1 MNLEDTARALKNIP
15 LFENLEPSRLKL
27 LAFASDR
34 LTFDDKEEVCHM
46 GEAADSAYFIEDGQ
60 VDITIEQN
68 SNIIK
73 LAELGKGELFGEMG
87 LFLSTGRTAT
97 VTAHGPLTVMKI
109 DGDLF
114 LNMVTQN
121 PEAAL
126 AVMKSLSQRVADTS
140 ARMANNNSDKKN

>member
-1 MNLEDTARALKNIP
+1 MIKGENQFINIVVRAII
-15 LFENLEPSRLKL
+15 
-27 LAFASDR
+27 
-34 LTFDDKEEVCHM
+34 
-46 GEAADSAYFIEDGQ
+46 IEDGQ
-60 VDITIEQN
+60 VDVTIEQN
-68 SNIIK
+68 SDTIK

>member
-1 MNLEDTARALKNIP
+1 MNLEDTARALKSIP
-15 LFENLEPSRLKL
+15 LFANLEPSRLKL

-34 LTFDDKEEVCHM
+34 LTFEDTEEICHM
-46 GEAADSAYFIEDGQ
+46 GEVADSAYFIEDGR
-60 VDITIEQN
+60 VDVTIEQN
-68 SNIIK
+68 NNTIK
-73 LAELGKGELFGEMG
+73 LAELGSGELFGEMG

-97 VTAHGPLTVMKI
+97 ITAHGKLTVMKI

-126 AVMKSLSQRVADTS
+126 GIMKSLSQRIADTS
-140 ARMANNNSDKKN
+140 AQIVSGSSGEKN

>member
-1 MNLEDTARALKNIP
+1 MNLEDTARALKSIP
-15 LFENLEPSRLKL
+15 LFANLEPSRLKL

-46 GEAADSAYFIEDGQ
+46 GEVADSAYFIEDGR
-60 VDITIEQN
+60 VDVTIEQN
-68 SNIIK
+68 SKTIK
-73 LAELGKGELFGEMG
+73 LAELGSGELFGEMG
-87 LFLSTGRTAT
+87 LFLNTGRTAT
-97 VTAHGPLTVMKI
+97 ITAHGKLTVMKI

-126 AVMKSLSQRVADTS
+126 GVMKSLSQRIADTS
-140 ARMANNNSDKKN
+140 AQIVSNNSNREN

>member
-1 MNLEDTARALKNIP
+1 MNLEKTARALKSIP
-15 LFENLEPSRLKL
+15 LFANLEPSRLKL

-34 LTFDDKEEVCHM
+34 LTFEDNEEVCHM
-46 GEAADSAYFIEDGQ
+46 GEPADSAYFIEEGR
-60 VDITIEQN
+60 VDVTIEQGN
-68 SNIIK
+68 DTVK
-73 LAELGKGELFGEMG
+73 LAELGSGELFGEMG

-97 VTAHGPLTVMKI
+97 ITAHGPLTVMKI

-126 AVMKSLSQRVADTS
+126 GVMKSLSQRIADTS
-140 ARMANNNSDKKN
+140 ARMARNNK